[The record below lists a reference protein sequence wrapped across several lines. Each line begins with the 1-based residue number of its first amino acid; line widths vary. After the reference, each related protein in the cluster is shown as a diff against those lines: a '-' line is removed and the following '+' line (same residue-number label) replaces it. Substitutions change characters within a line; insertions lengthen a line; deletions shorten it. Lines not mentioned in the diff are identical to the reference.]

1 MMTFV
6 AIAAQTA
13 DSAASAFELAAL
25 IPIGAV
31 VSLIGVL
38 VAAAWAA
45 RSAMIVRLLDAQR
58 AGADRFAVFQQDAV
72 AAINELGLSMARYA
86 EQAQDS
92 VARGA
97 AQAIQAAPEPASGS
111 IKFDVRLDPEWQAR
125 VVRATDAWRLIL
137 AQQHAYAGNGVHE
150 ALHAID
156 EQRAVVVD
164 LLNAHRFA
172 DARAAADQLRGYEAR
187 QAYRRLQIV
196 ALERD
201 VAMMRLV
208 QTRWL
213 RREIKRTK
221 AFAIEQL
228 ERGENLIED
237 AKSEQ
242 QRRADAGTD

>member
-1 MMTFV
+1 MTTL
-6 AIAAQTA
+6 AEDAAESITG
-13 DSAASAFELAAL
+13 AFDLAAL
-25 IPIGAV
+25 IPLGAV
-31 VSLIGVL
+31 LSLIGVL

-58 AGADRFAVFQQDAV
+58 AGAERFAVFQQDAV

-86 EQAQDS
+86 EQAQDA

-97 AQAIQAAPEPASGS
+97 AQAIQAAQEPASGS
-111 IKFDVRLDPEWQAR
+111 IKFDVRLDTEWQAR

-164 LLNAHRFA
+164 LLNAHRFT

-196 ALERD
+196 ALEREA
-201 VAMMRLV
+201 VMMRLV
-208 QTRWL
+208 QTRRL
-213 RREIKRTK
+213 RREMKRTE
-221 AFAIEQL
+221 AFVIDQL
-228 ERGENLIED
+228 KQGEKLIED
-237 AKSEQ
+237 AEHEQ
-242 QRRADAGTD
+242 AASTTSDVNK